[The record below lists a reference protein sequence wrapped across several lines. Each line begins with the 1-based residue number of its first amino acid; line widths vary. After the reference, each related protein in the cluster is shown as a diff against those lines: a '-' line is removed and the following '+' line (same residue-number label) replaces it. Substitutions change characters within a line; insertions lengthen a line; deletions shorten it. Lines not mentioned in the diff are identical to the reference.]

1 MDVGAPCGKFTAL
14 AVVNKQSLRE
24 KSPVNI
30 KRCKTNKGPDKV
42 LNLSLSLLSV
52 ASSLRRLGN
61 LKLIIHIVFGGFV
74 NAGALLWNCMFF
86 SPWQPRLN
94 DCKLPLLHC
103 QLMDEKAVLSNLMT
117 TPQGSA
123 PNKSRVTVFMLM

>member
-1 MDVGAPCGKFTAL
+1 MDVGAPCGNFTAL

-30 KRCKTNKGPDKV
+30 KHCKTNKGPDKV
-42 LNLSLSLLSV
+42 LNLSLPAGKFKADNSQCSEVLLTLEPCCGTV
-52 ASSLRRLGN
+52 
-61 LKLIIHIVFGGFV
+61 
-74 NAGALLWNCMFF
+74 CFF

-103 QLMDEKAVLSNLMT
+103 S
-117 TPQGSA
+117 
-123 PNKSRVTVFMLM
+123 